1 MEMDEEL
8 LLKYMDQLYRIAF
21 FMTSNSHD
29 AEDAVQET
37 CIRYFMRERGFHD
50 EEHVRAWL
58 IRVCINQCRNQIRRA
73 KRHPL
78 IEYDGKEKV
87 FGNDAEVLEI
97 MDAVHRLPDRLKD
110 TVILYAVG
118 GYSVR
123 ETAEILRI
131 SEEAVKKR
139 LQRGRKILKKVLGE

>member
-1 MEMDEEL
+1 MDEEL
-8 LLKYMDQLYRIAF
+8 LLKYMDQLYKIAF

-37 CIRYFMRERGFHD
+37 CIRYFMQERRFHD
-50 EEHVRAWL
+50 EEHVRAWM

-78 IEYDGKEKV
+78 IAYDGKEKV
-87 FGNDAEVLEI
+87 LGNDAEVLEI

-123 ETAEILRI
+123 ETAEILKI